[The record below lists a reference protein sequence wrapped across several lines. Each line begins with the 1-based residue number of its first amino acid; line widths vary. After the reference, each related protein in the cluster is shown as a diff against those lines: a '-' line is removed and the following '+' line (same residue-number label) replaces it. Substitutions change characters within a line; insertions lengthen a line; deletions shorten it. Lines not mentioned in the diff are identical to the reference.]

1 MVLTGA
7 GNLKA
12 RCLLHMVI
20 KDNFLKTDKAMIHNA
35 VKECLNQAN
44 DFDFTSLSLPAVG
57 TGHLRKDAKQSAE
70 ILYSCIKDY
79 RKRKEKTLKLIR
91 IVILQE
97 NVFVDFKKAFEKKDP
112 TTGTSTDLGTTNYHT
127 IPYHTIPYHTI
138 PYHTIPYHTI
148 PYHTIPYHITLHIT
162 PYHTIP

>member
-127 IPYHTIPYHTI
+127 IPYHTIP
-138 PYHTIPYHTI
+138 
-148 PYHTIPYHITLHIT
+148 
-162 PYHTIP
+162 